1 MAKQSPA
8 ERLFTLTCCLMAS
21 PVIGLSKQDL
31 FDAVPAYS
39 ESKGGD
45 ALEKMFDR
53 DKKAL
58 RNMGV
63 QLEVRN
69 NDSFDEGESA
79 RYLIGKG
86 TFSWPKDF
94 ELSPKQLGLVELAAR
109 SWNTQIFGSAARSGL
124 TRLKSRGMVE
134 IDRQLQ
140 HISPRLIARHES
152 FGPLADA
159 ISACTTVIFEYRKS
173 DGSQTVREVDPL
185 KLRLIE
191 GEWVLL
197 ARDRRGIKNYL
208 LRRIVSKVRD
218 TEVGFTPASADEV
231 ASAENDLV
239 EYASANKAVI
249 EVVPDSEAWW
259 HFGAESEQVTIS
271 FMDEALLAEDLMEFG
286 ADLKVLSPK
295 SLAERVRAGFEA
307 VASAHA

>member
-8 ERLFTLTCCLMAS
+8 ERLFTLTCCLLAS

-31 FDAVPAYS
+31 FDAVPAYR
-39 ESKGGD
+39 ESKGGE
-45 ALEKMFDR
+45 ALDKMFER
-53 DKKAL
+53 DKGAL

-63 QLEVRN
+63 QLEVKN
-69 NDSFDEGESA
+69 NDSFEEGENA
-79 RYLIGKG
+79 RYLISRG
-86 TFSWPKDF
+86 TFKWPENF

-134 IDRQLQ
+134 IDRQIH
-140 HISPRLIARHES
+140 HISPRLIAKHES

-159 ISACTTVIFEYRKS
+159 ISASTTVVFEYRKS
-173 DGSQTVREVDPL
+173 DGSQSVREVDPL

-197 ARDRRGIKNYL
+197 ARERRDIKNFL
-208 LRRIVSKVRD
+208 LRRIVTKVRD
-218 TEVGFTPASADEV
+218 TEVGYEGISQDEIE
-231 ASAENDLV
+231 AAENDLV
-239 EYASANKAVI
+239 AFAQSNIAVI
-249 EVVPDSEAWW
+249 EVEPDSEAWW
-259 HFGAESEQVTIS
+259 HFGADAERLEIS

-286 ADLKVLSPK
+286 ADLKVISPD
-295 SLAERVRAGFEA
+295 SLKQRIRAGFEA
-307 VASAHA
+307 VISAHA

>member
-1 MAKQSPA
+1 
-8 ERLFTLTCCLMAS
+8 
-21 PVIGLSKQDL
+21 
-31 FDAVPAYS
+31 
-39 ESKGGD
+39 
-45 ALEKMFDR
+45 MFDR

-69 NDSFDEGESA
+69 NDAFEEGESA
-79 RYLIGKG
+79 RYLISRGA
-86 TFSWPKDF
+86 FVWPAEF
-94 ELSPKQLGLVELAAR
+94 ELNPKQLGLVELAAR

-140 HISPRLIARHES
+140 HISPRLVAKHES

-159 ISACTTVIFEYRKS
+159 ISASTTVVFEYRKS
-173 DGSQTVREVDPL
+173 DGIQSVREVEPL

-197 ARDRRGIKNYL
+197 AREREAVKNFL

-218 TEVGFTPASADEV
+218 TEALFSPPSEAVITR
-231 ASAENDLV
+231 AEQDLV
-239 EYASANKAVI
+239 AFAASKVAVI
-249 EVVPDSEAWW
+249 EIVPDSEAWW
-259 HFGAESEQVTIS
+259 HFGSEREQVELNY
-271 FMDEALLAEDLMEFG
+271 MDEALMAEDLMEFG
-286 ADLKVLSPK
+286 ADLKVISPK
-295 SLAERVRAGFEA
+295 SLADRIRAGFEA
-307 VASAHA
+307 VIASHA

>member
-1 MAKQSPA
+1 VAKQYPA
-8 ERLFTLTCCLMAS
+8 ERLFTLTCCLLAS

-31 FDAVPAYS
+31 FDAVPAYR
-39 ESKGGD
+39 ESSGGD

-63 QLEVRN
+63 QLEAKN
-69 NDSFDEGESA
+69 NDAFDDGENA
-79 RYLIGKG
+79 RYLISRGA
-86 TFSWPKDF
+86 FVWPAEF
-94 ELSPKQLGLVELAAR
+94 ELNPKQLGLVELAAR

-140 HISPRLIARHES
+140 HISPRLVAKHES

-159 ISACTTVIFEYRKS
+159 ISASTTVVFEYRKS
-173 DGSQTVREVDPL
+173 DGSQSVREVDPL

-197 ARDRRGIKNYL
+197 AREREAIKNFL
-208 LRRIVSKVRD
+208 LRRIVSKVKD
-218 TEVGFTPASADEV
+218 TEAVFVPPSDALITQ
-231 ASAENDLV
+231 AEQDLV
-239 EYASANKAVI
+239 AFAASNVALI
-249 EVVPDSEAWW
+249 EIVPDSEAWW
-259 HFGAESEQVTIS
+259 HFGAESEQLELK
-271 FMDEALLAEDLMEFG
+271 FMDEALMAEDLMEFG
-286 ADLKVLSPK
+286 ADLQVLGPK
-295 SLAERVRAGFEA
+295 SLADRIQAGFEA
-307 VASAHA
+307 VIASHA

>member
-21 PVIGLSKQDL
+21 PVVGLSKQDL

-39 ESKGGD
+39 ESRGGD

-69 NDSFDEGESA
+69 NDSFDDGESA
-79 RYLIGKG
+79 RYLIAKG

-94 ELSPKQLGLVELAAR
+94 ELSPKELGLVELAAR

-208 LRRIVSKVRD
+208 LRRIVSKIRD
-218 TEVGFTPASADEV
+218 TEVGFTPATADEV
-231 ASAENDLV
+231 ESTENDLV
-239 EYASANKAVI
+239 EYANANKAVI

-286 ADLKVLSPK
+286 ADLKVLSP
-295 SLAERVRAGFEA
+295 STLADRVRAGFEA

>member
-21 PVIGLSKQDL
+21 PVVGLSKQDL
-31 FDAVPAYS
+31 FDAVPAYRD
-39 ESKGGD
+39 SKGDG

-63 QLEVRN
+63 QLEVKN
-69 NDSFDEGESA
+69 NDSFEEGDNA

-86 TFSWPKDF
+86 TFKWPDEF
-94 ELSPKQLGLVELAAR
+94 LLSPKQLGLVELAAR

-140 HISPRLIARHES
+140 FIAPRLIAKHES
-152 FGPLADA
+152 FGPLADS
-159 ISACTTVIFEYRKS
+159 ISGCTKVVFDYRKS
-173 DGSQTVREVDPL
+173 DGSQSVREVDPL

-197 ARDRRGIKNYL
+197 GREGSKIKNFL
-208 LRRIVSKVRD
+208 LRRIVSRVKD
-218 TEVGFTPASADEV
+218 TEASFAL
-231 ASAENDLV
+231 ASETELVQAENDLV
-239 EYASANKAVI
+239 EFANSNIAEI
-249 EVVPDSEAWW
+249 ELVPDSEAWW
-259 HFGAESEQVTIS
+259 HFGADKERVELT

-286 ADLKVLSPK
+286 SDVVVISPK
-295 SLAERVRAGFEA
+295 SLAQRIEDGFKA
-307 VASAHA
+307 VISAHA